1 MERQREIKRQERL
14 EWEKKIEMELAA
26 ERQQAEAG
34 IGKAQDI
41 KIEHIEPTIFKP

>member
-1 MERQREIKRQERL
+1 MTITLIYKL
-14 EWEKKIEMELAA
+14 NLMSYLYLDFDT
-26 ERQQAEAG
+26 